1 VKYVPTTTQAND
13 VNGLR
18 NWTVNEL
25 HRLAS
30 GLTNEDAASS
40 GDLDAEIAAR
50 EAADTALAAQIE
62 DLYVSTDGSNR
73 TYAQTSAPSSPNIGD
88 LWFDTDNNNIPS
100 RWSGTAWAAVDDA
113 RIVANATAIAAE
125 ITARQAADTTLTA
138 AVNSLGGR
146 ATNLEATVNSATD
159 GNLALKARVLT
170 EETARASGDTAL
182 ATRATALEATVNNA
196 TTGVT
201 ATAARLTTEETARA
215 TADSAL
221 ASRAT
226 TLEATVNSA
235 TDGNVALKARIAT
248 EESARASGDTAIASS
263 VTSLTA
269 TVNNNNSTLNAA
281 VNAEQAA
288 RASADSAL
296 ASRASSLEATVNS
309 ATDGNLALKARI
321 STEETARATADSALA
336 IRATSLEATVNGQSA
351 SITTLQSTSASLQG
365 DVTNLNAQYGVT
377 VSAGKVTGFKLNSSA
392 TTSDFIVQADRFKI
406 ENASGAPFEVIGG
419 TTYIKEA
426 MINTLN
432 ADKITTGTLSAS
444 RLILDGLSLVNSGG
458 TLRVGDA
465 GVNTVNISANA
476 VTRTAAAFISTVT
489 IPPSNG
495 DWATVGSVTLTVDA
509 GSTIRLDASTFCT
522 VDSSAADPA
531 FIEGR
536 WVRGGSVIRAVTL
549 MEAVPTSGVVEING
563 QFGYASLPARQT
575 GNPTVI
581 ALDTAPSAGSTTWT
595 FQVRRS
601 GSAFTSNTTLIATEI
616 RR

>member
-1 VKYVPTTTQAND
+1 MKYVPTTTQAND

-226 TLEATVNSA
+226 T
-235 TDGNVALKARIAT
+235 
-248 EESARASGDTAIASS
+248 
-263 VTSLTA
+263 
-269 TVNNNNSTLNAA
+269 
-281 VNAEQAA
+281 
-288 RASADSAL
+288 
-296 ASRASSLEATVNS
+296 LEATVNS

>member
-1 VKYVPTTTQAND
+1 MKYVPTTTQAND

-18 NWTVNEL
+18 NWIVNEL

-235 TDGNVALKARIAT
+235 TDGN
-248 EESARASGDTAIASS
+248 
-263 VTSLTA
+263 
-269 TVNNNNSTLNAA
+269 
-281 VNAEQAA
+281 
-288 RASADSAL
+288 
-296 ASRASSLEATVNS
+296 
-309 ATDGNLALKARI
+309 LALKARI

-476 VTRTAAAFISTVT
+476 VTRTAAAFVSTVT